1 MTLFRI
7 VYLIDTISCDTRGTE
22 KQLLETIKRLD
33 KGIFEPFLI
42 CLWESEW
49 MKSYSFPC
57 PCTVL
62 NYHGFI
68 KPDFPSLVHRFAKII
83 TEKRIDIIQTFFEDS
98 IFIGYLAGLFSKPHP
113 ILFSSRRDI
122 GLGKNNQPWYHSL
135 YKMILPYV
143 NKKFSGIIA
152 NSKMVR
158 EYVALREKTPKGKI
172 KVIYNGVSIPEN
184 TGKKPD
190 VFQKYRAD
198 VWIGVVASLTPVKRH
213 DLLLN
218 AFARLKEKTNNIN
231 VHTLILGDGVLQ
243 ENLENLAS
251 ELGIREYVH
260 FEGAVNNVPEYLY
273 NIDIGVLCS
282 DREGLSNAILE
293 YMACSL
299 PVVATAVGGNT
310 ELVNED
316 NGICVP
322 PDDVDALAAG
332 LLRLIEDKELRKKM
346 GNTSLKKIKD
356 NFSWDKAMA
365 ELESYYRSLVK
376 V

>member
-1 MTLFRI
+1 M
-7 VYLIDTISCDTRGTE
+7 
-22 KQLLETIKRLD
+22 
-33 KGIFEPFLI
+33 
-42 CLWESEW
+42 
-49 MKSYSFPC
+49 YS
-57 PCTVL
+57 VD
-62 NYHGFI
+62 YHGFI

-172 KVIYNGVSIPEN
+172 KVIYNGVIIPEN

-198 VWIGVVASLTPVKRH
+198 VWIGGVASLTPVKRH

-218 AFARLKEKTNNIN
+218 AFARLKEKTNI
-231 VHTLILGDGVLQ
+231 
-243 ENLENLAS
+243 
-251 ELGIREYVH
+251 
-260 FEGAVNNVPEYLY
+260 
-273 NIDIGVLCS
+273 
-282 DREGLSNAILE
+282 
-293 YMACSL
+293 
-299 PVVATAVGGNT
+299 
-310 ELVNED
+310 
-316 NGICVP
+316 
-322 PDDVDALAAG
+322 
-332 LLRLIEDKELRKKM
+332 
-346 GNTSLKKIKD
+346 
-356 NFSWDKAMA
+356 
-365 ELESYYRSLVK
+365 
-376 V
+376 